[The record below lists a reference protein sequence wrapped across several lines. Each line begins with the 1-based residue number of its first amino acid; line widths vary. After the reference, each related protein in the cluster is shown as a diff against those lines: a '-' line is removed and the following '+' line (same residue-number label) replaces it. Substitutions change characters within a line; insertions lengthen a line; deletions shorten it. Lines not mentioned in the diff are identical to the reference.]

1 MFFSLKKAAAVL
13 SLFTLMFSSAALSK
27 ELSVVTTNFPQYDLV
42 KHIAGDRA
50 SVVMLLKPGA
60 DAHSFEPT
68 PKDMIAI
75 ENCSLFVY
83 NGGENDEW
91 IDDFLGTHDKE
102 NRIRTFSFINA
113 VSLLPEESR
122 EGMQEDEDES
132 DSEDSPEYDE
142 HVFASL
148 RNDAVII
155 DRLCETL
162 SELSPEN
169 KEYFYSNGRAYKEKF
184 LELDRK
190 FSKLISGA
198 AHKTVI
204 FGDRFPLLY
213 FVRDYGLD
221 YYAAFKGCSS
231 DTEVSASTVR
241 FLIDKA
247 RSLKSR
253 VIFKIELTSD
263 AIANTIAS
271 AANAK
276 VMVFNSGH
284 NVTVEQFE
292 KGVSL
297 YDLYESNLDVLKEA
311 LN

>member
-1 MFFSLKKAAAVL
+1 MFFYFKKAAALLFL
-13 SLFTLMFSSAALSK
+13 SLAVFSSQVFSK
-27 ELSVVTTNFPQYDLV
+27 EISVVTTSFPQYDLV
-42 KHIAGDRA
+42 RHIVADRA
-50 SVVMLLKPGA
+50 KVIMLLKPGA
-60 DAHSFEPT
+60 DAHSFAPT
-68 PKDMIAI
+68 PKDLIAV
-75 ENCSLFVY
+75 EQSSLFVF

-91 IDDFLGTHDKE
+91 IEELISSHKGDGRFK
-102 NRIRTFSFINA
+102 TFSFVNE
-113 VSLLPEESR
+113 VSLLEEETK
-122 EGMQEDEDES
+122 EGMEQEKDES
-132 DSEDSPEYDE
+132 EIEETEYDE

-148 RNDAVII
+148 RNDEII
-155 DRLCETL
+155 LDKLCQVL
-162 SELSPEN
+162 SEISPEN
-169 KEYFYSNGRAYKEKF
+169 KEFFRANADDYKEKF
-184 LELDRK
+184 AYLDRK
-190 FSKLISGA
+190 YEELFAKASTRTL
-198 AHKTVI
+198 I

-247 RSLKSR
+247 RNLHAKA
-253 VIFKIELTSD
+253 IFKIELTND
-263 AIANTIAS
+263 AVANTVAS
-271 AANAK
+271 AAGAK

-297 YDLYESNLDVLKEA
+297 YDLYESNLDVLNEA